1 MLERQWAAAAAR
13 ADWRG
18 GGGSNEFVNL
28 SDILSFFSRYII
40 SILVCALVG
49 IAGASLYLATSVP
62 IFTARTQILIEPKL
76 PQFMQ
81 QQMIEVH
88 LSLDTAQIESQLALL
103 RSQKIAMM
111 VIDELDLA
119 HNPAFVDASG
129 LRLRERLEKLR
140 SLITGAPYTP
150 DTARS
155 DGASDDGLTPA
166 QKAAEVF
173 AGNLDVQRV
182 GVSYAIDIHFKS
194 PNPALA
200 ARIANATADAF
211 VREQM
216 ENRAVSAREGVAWLE
231 KRIDEAGAQMN
242 KATQIAQEFRAT
254 YDYRVDRPEEAA
266 ADAARADAPTLEQ
279 LEVAAETYRKMY
291 ESLLAAYTSAVN
303 QQPFLIANSRVITP
317 AVQPTVQSHPRKRLT
332 LIFGAFAGLMLG
344 VGVAFVRHS
353 LDRTLRTP
361 RQIGEELGLVCTG
374 ELPYSGLHKA
384 AGLCEEVIRHPHS
397 PFSTSLRGARAVI
410 SLADSGKTR
419 LCIGVTAAL
428 PGRVKSAV
436 AGNLA
441 ALHAASGMPTL
452 LIDLDSQST
461 LTRAVQGSLSRIDT
475 KQEAAGAHAAAAAI
489 RTVSPAG
496 FDFMPNEERGAASL
510 ALPVNM
516 QDLLKTLDRYKVI
529 VVDLPAYEQGADGLL
544 VCPLLDGV
552 MVVAERGGTPLDSLA
567 DLARTLRIANAPILG
582 VLLAHRRR
590 FPRLRMRRTSSVGR
604 PPFRPA

>member
-1 MLERQWAAAAAR
+1 MLERQWAAAAR
-13 ADWRG
+13 TEWRG
-18 GGGSNEFVNL
+18 GSADFVNL
-28 SDILSFFSRYII
+28 SDILSFFRRYIV
-40 SILVCALVG
+40 SILICALVG
-49 IAGASLYLATSVP
+49 VVGASLYLATSDR

-81 QQMIEVH
+81 QQMVEVH

-111 VIDELDLA
+111 VIDQLDLA
-119 HNPAFVDASG
+119 HNPVFADSG
-129 LRLRERLEKLR
+129 GSRLGQRLEKLR
-140 SLITGAPYTP
+140 ALATGTPYVAPRAE
-150 DTARS
+150 DM
-155 DGASDDGLTPA
+155 DDGLTPQ
-166 QKAAEVF
+166 QKAAEIF
-173 AGNLDVQRV
+173 AASLDVQRV

-194 PNPALA
+194 QDPALA

-216 ENRAVSAREGVAWLE
+216 ENRAASAREGVAWLE

-254 YDYRVDRPEEAA
+254 YDYRVDRPDEAA
-266 ADAARADAPTLEQ
+266 GAGSRMDAPTLEQ
-279 LEVAAETYRKMY
+279 LEVTAETYRKMY

-344 VGVAFVRHS
+344 VGAAFVRHS

-361 RQIGEELGLVCTG
+361 RQIGEELGLVCMG
-374 ELPYSGLHKA
+374 ELPHRGFRKA
-384 AGLCEEVIRHPHS
+384 AGLCDEVIRHPHS
-397 PFSTSLRGARAVI
+397 PFSTGLRGARAVI
-410 SLADSGKTR
+410 SLADSGRTR
-419 LCIGVTAAL
+419 LCIGVTSAL

-441 ALHAASGMPTL
+441 ALYAASGVPTL
-452 LIDLDSQST
+452 LIDLDTQAA
-461 LTRAVQGSLSRIDT
+461 LTRALQGQLSPAGQPFPAG
-475 KQEAAGAHAAAAAI
+475 KESEAGHPAQAAI
-489 RTVSPAG
+489 RSGALAG
-496 FDFMPNEERGAASL
+496 FDFLPNGEPGAHNL
-510 ALPVNM
+510 ALRPNM
-516 QDLLKTLDRYKVI
+516 QALLDTLDRYKVI
-529 VVDLPAYEQGADGLL
+529 VVDLPAYEHGADALL

-552 MVVAERGGTPLDSLA
+552 MVVAERGRAPLDTLA

-582 VLLAHRRR
+582 VLLAHARR
-590 FPRLRMRRTSSVGR
+590 FPGLRLRPRRGG
-604 PPFRPA
+604 PPPIRPA